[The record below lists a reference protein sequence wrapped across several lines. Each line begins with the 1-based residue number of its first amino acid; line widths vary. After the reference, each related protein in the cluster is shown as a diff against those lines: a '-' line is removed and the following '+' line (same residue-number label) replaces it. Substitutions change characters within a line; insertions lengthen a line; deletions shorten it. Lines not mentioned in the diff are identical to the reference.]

1 VVFWTLFEQAG
12 SSLSL
17 FAATNVQL
25 DLVREPVRLFDGA
38 VILATPEQL
47 AKAGIDAASTFWVN
61 TSFNAPQTQAL
72 NAGWILIF
80 APVLAAVWT
89 FLGARGRDPNPII
102 KFGLALIQVGAGF
115 LLLQWGATFADGAFK
130 LPLIFLVLMYM
141 LHTTGELCMSPVG
154 LSQMTKLSPASMV
167 SFMMAVWFMAVA
179 IAQWVGGK
187 IAGLAATETV
197 GGQVLDPGAALAA
210 SLKVFN
216 IIGLVSVVIGIGFLL
231 LSPVLKKWS
240 HGADVTT
247 PRGVDPT
254 APGQA

>member
-1 VVFWTLFEQAG
+1 
-12 SSLSL
+12 
-17 FAATNVQL
+17 
-25 DLVREPVRLFDGA
+25 
-38 VILATPEQL
+38 
-47 AKAGIDAASTFWVN
+47 VN

-80 APVLAAVWT
+80 APVFAAIWT
-89 FLGARGRDPNPII
+89 FLGARGKDPNPVI

-154 LSQMTKLSPASMV
+154 LSQMTKLSPASVV

-197 GGQVLDPGAALAA
+197 GGQVLDPGAALTA

-240 HGADVTT
+240 HGADD
-247 PRGVDPT
+247 VDQAKT
-254 APGQA
+254 A